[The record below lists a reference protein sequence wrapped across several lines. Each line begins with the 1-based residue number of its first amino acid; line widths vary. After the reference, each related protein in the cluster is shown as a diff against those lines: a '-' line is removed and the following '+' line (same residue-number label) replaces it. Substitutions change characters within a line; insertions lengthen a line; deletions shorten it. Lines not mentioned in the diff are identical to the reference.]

1 MKSFLTC
8 VAGLTW
14 AMPLLIGC
22 STHRS
27 IEHDELTPSAVTS
40 AIMSAFPNA
49 KINSAKAEKEDI
61 DLYEVSFT
69 DHGKKKDA
77 DVTPDGTILGTEET
91 VEESEVPPAALASIK
106 KAAGEAKIQGYEK

>member
-1 MKSFLTC
+1 MKNSFKWS
-8 VAGLTW
+8 AGLVG
-14 AMPLLIGC
+14 AALLLIGC

-27 IEHDELTPSAVTS
+27 IEYGELTPSAVTS
-40 AIMSAFPNA
+40 AIMSAFPDA
-49 KINSAKAEKEDI
+49 KITSAKAEKEDI

-91 VEESEVPPAALASIK
+91 VEESEVPPQALASIK
-106 KAAGEAKIQGYEK
+106 RVAADAKIQ